1 MDIFTIG
8 HSNVAAERI
17 VELLNQHA
25 IRVVVDV
32 RSVPYSRRNP
42 QFNRETFQCTLETA
56 GMEYVYAGQYL
67 GGRPD
72 DPGCY
77 QEGQVQYRLI
87 MGKAWYQAGIDRLLE
102 IASRQPTVMMCAEQ
116 DPLRCHRHRL
126 IAQTLLER
134 GIVVWHIWGDGR
146 LEQAE
151 PGSPQAEQ
159 LALFEEVR

>member
-17 VELLNQHA
+17 VELLQQHA

-42 QFNRETFQCTLETA
+42 QFNRETFQRTLETA
-56 GMEYVYAGQYL
+56 GIEYVYAGQYL

-72 DPGCY
+72 DPSGY
-77 QEGQVQYRLI
+77 QEGQVLYKLI
-87 MGKAWYQAGIDRLLE
+87 AGKAWYQAGIDRLLE
-102 IASRQPTVMMCAEQ
+102 IASHQPSVIMCAEE

-126 IAQTLLER
+126 VTQTLLER
-134 GIVVWHIWGDGR
+134 GVIVWHIRGDNR
-146 LEQAE
+146 LERAE
-151 PGSPQAEQ
+151 PDSPQVEQ